1 MPFIPSLPVLNTPP
15 MSPLCLPIGWAFPS
29 WEGLH
34 SLASKQFI
42 ILLAYSRHR
51 SSILIGMASWLRDLF
66 PEVTSRQRELHVPLQ
81 TQISGQ
87 KITTHTI
94 QWITRRNYESMHAKY
109 AHT

>member
-1 MPFIPSLPVLNTPP
+1 
-15 MSPLCLPIGWAFPS
+15 
-29 WEGLH
+29 
-34 SLASKQFI
+34 
-42 ILLAYSRHR
+42 
-51 SSILIGMASWLRDLF
+51 MARWLRDLF

-109 AHT
+109 VHTRAGCMLGWTRTRGDPPLTTRARGGGP